1 MTSDSTPVEL
11 SRVFAHLSGM
21 ILNEKDATSD
31 ASKLAWAAHQ
41 TIPSATGAG
50 FSILDDSGKRLSS
63 ASTDPTVEAVDALQ
77 YELGQG
83 PCLSA
88 WATGDPQRVDDTTA
102 ETRWPDWIEAVAS
115 MGIRSILSSPMIYRG
130 RHVGAL
136 KVYAAEP
143 RAFGE
148 TEVHLL
154 GLLADAAA
162 TLLGTAQSIDSPA
175 RLSKALT
182 DALTTRDTIGT
193 AAGVLMAQE
202 HLSRDSARIR
212 LLDRARTSDRRVIDV
227 ASEILSEWEKQGETS

>member
-1 MTSDSTPVEL
+1 MSSESTPVEL

-21 ILNEKDATSD
+21 ILNEQDATSA

-41 TIPSATGAG
+41 TVPSATGAG
-50 FSILDDSGKRLSS
+50 FSILDDQGKRLSS
-63 ASTDPTVEAVDALQ
+63 ASTDPTVEAVDTLQ
-77 YELGQG
+77 YDLGQG

-88 WATGDPQRVDDTTA
+88 WATGDPQLVDDTA
-102 ETRWPDWIEAVAS
+102 VETRWPDWIEAAIS
-115 MGIRSILSSPMIYRG
+115 MGIGSVLSSPMIYRG

-143 RAFGE
+143 HAFSQ

-162 TLLGTAQSIDSPA
+162 TLLGTTQSIESPV

-182 DALTTRDTIGT
+182 DALTTRDTIGM
-193 AAGVLMAQE
+193 AAGLLMAQE
-202 HLSRDSARIR
+202 HLSRDMARTR
-212 LLDRARTSDRRVIDV
+212 LLELARNSNRRVIDV
-227 ASEILSEWEKQGETS
+227 ASEILTEWEKQGESS